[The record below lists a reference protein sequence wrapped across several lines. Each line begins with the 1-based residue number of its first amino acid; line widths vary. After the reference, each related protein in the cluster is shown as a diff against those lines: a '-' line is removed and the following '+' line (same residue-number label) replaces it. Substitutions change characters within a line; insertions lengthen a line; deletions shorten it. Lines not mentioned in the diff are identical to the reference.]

1 MSIMNTTR
9 KLLHKNCY
17 IAYLLA
23 LMSVLYAVFS
33 LGGYTVAYA
42 DGTPGGNIADPVVRA
57 VDIANPAIVRIIT
70 AIPAKLTVHF
80 SATDNVTFPQ
90 SGNPYPLEFSGS
102 GAFISGHGDI
112 LTADH
117 VVNPPQDALLSQ
129 YLDQTAA
136 QDVATYINQH
146 GTQQVTSD
154 QVTQA
159 LQSKQIASDPQ
170 YGTPISDAF
179 LSTAYTGTLTATTF
193 SALPKGIYARVD
205 SIEKQSPVDQKD
217 VAVVHVPMNDTPNI
231 VIGDS
236 TAVQQQDELTI
247 IGFPGNGDVG
257 NNPSSVLSSS
267 INKVIV
273 SSLKTKDN
281 GAPVIQVGGNVEHGD
296 SGGPALNS
304 GGKIVGVVSFGTS
317 DPNSPGSTSFL
328 QASSSAE
335 ELVQS
340 LNLDTTPGAFQKTWG
355 QAFTDYAST
364 SAGHWHKAA
373 SEFSQLQ
380 SSYPNFKA
388 VTPYLN
394 YAQDQAKNEQVPNAP
409 ISIGSISSVSAL
421 AWTIGAVTF
430 IALLVLVIVALG
442 FGRKGKKS
450 VVAPIHGGQ
459 GYPIQPGQVSPMYG
473 QMVQPQQS
481 NNAYGSNT
489 PPAPQV
495 YGNGLSAFGAPQPTS
510 TYSVPPYPGQ
520 APIVQPPPIVP
531 SEEKTVIGSVPQPQ
545 GQTPVQPPP
554 IVPLEERTVIG
565 SVPQPQGQASDNS
578 AVLRPWPCGHLN
590 RSNARFCSVCGE
602 PTPPPPASSTFIRHI
617 EQ

>member
-9 KLLHKNCY
+9 KLLHKDCY
-17 IAYLLA
+17 IACLLA
-23 LMSVLYAVFS
+23 LVSVLCAVFS
-33 LGGYTVAYA
+33 LGGYTIAYA

-80 SATDNVTFPQ
+80 SATNNVTFPQ

-117 VVNPPQDALLSQ
+117 VVNPPQDASLSQ
-129 YLDQTAA
+129 YLDQKAA

-146 GTQQVTSD
+146 GTQQVTSA

-159 LQSKQIASDPQ
+159 LQSKQIVSDPQ
-170 YGTPISDAF
+170 YGTAISDAF
-179 LSTAYTGTLTATTF
+179 LSTAYTGTLTATSF
-193 SALPKGIYARVD
+193 NDLPKGIYARVD

-217 VAVVHVPMNDTPNI
+217 VAVVHVPMNDTPSI

-257 NNPSSVLSSS
+257 NSPGSVLSSS

-273 SSLKTKDN
+273 SSLKTTDN

-304 GGKIVGVVSFGTS
+304 GGKIVGIVSFGAS
-317 DPNSPGSTSFL
+317 NPNSPGSTSFL
-328 QASSSAE
+328 QASSSAQ

-340 LNLDTTPGAFQKTWG
+340 LNLNTTPGAFEKTWS

-364 SAGHWHKAA
+364 SAGHWHKAEA
-373 SEFSQLQ
+373 GFSQLQ

-388 VTPYLN
+388 ITPYLN
-394 YAQDQAKNEQVPNAP
+394 YTQDQAKNEQTPNTP
-409 ISIGSISSVSAL
+409 ISIGSITSVPAL
-421 AWTIGAVTF
+421 AWTIGAVTL

-450 VVAPIHGGQ
+450 MLPPANGVQ
-459 GYPIQPGQVSPMYG
+459 GYPAQPRQMVPMNYG
-473 QMVQPQQS
+473 QQVQQQG
-481 NNAYGSNT
+481 NNAYVANNL
-489 PPAPQV
+489 PPVPQA
-495 YGNGLSAFGAPQPTS
+495 YGNGLSAFGGPQPPS
-510 TYSVPPYPGQ
+510 TYPVSPYPGQ
-520 APIVQPPPIVP
+520 APIAQPPPIVP
-531 SEEKTVIGSVPQPQ
+531 SE
-545 GQTPVQPPP
+545 
-554 IVPLEERTVIG
+554 RTVIG
-565 SVPQPQGQASDNS
+565 PVPQQQGQAPDNS
-578 AVLRPWPCGHLN
+578 GVLRPWPCGHLN

-602 PTPPPPASSTFIRHI
+602 PTPAPPASSTFIRHV